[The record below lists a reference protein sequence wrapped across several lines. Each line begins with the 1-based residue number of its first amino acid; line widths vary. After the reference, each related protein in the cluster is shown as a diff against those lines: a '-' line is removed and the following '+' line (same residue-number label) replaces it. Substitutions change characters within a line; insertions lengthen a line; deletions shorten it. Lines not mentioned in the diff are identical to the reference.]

1 MAPPTI
7 LWLRRD
13 LRRGD
18 LPALG
23 AAHDAARTDDGPG
36 EVAVVFDLDPVL
48 WGGAGDARRA
58 WLAESLKAA
67 DAAYDGRLC
76 VREGDPVTV
85 VPALAAELGRLGAR
99 LP

>member
-1 MAPPTI
+1 MPSPSI

-23 AAHDAARTDDGPG
+23 AAHDAASGDGTG
-36 EVAVVFDLDPVL
+36 EVAVVFVLDQAL
-48 WGGAGDARRA
+48 WRGAGAARRA
-58 WLAESLKAA
+58 WLAESIKAA

-85 VPALAAELGRLGAR
+85 LPALAAELGAGSVHVS
-99 LP
+99 